1 MKSTW
6 QTEADAAAV
15 ADAACRLIGVAARE
29 AITDHGEFRL
39 VLAGGTT
46 PQATYERLA
55 TSDQAWSKW
64 SLYYGDER
72 CLAADDPERNS
83 HMVDAT
89 GLGALVGRHYP
100 IPTEDG
106 GKAAATQYRET
117 IKTARPFDMVLLGMG
132 EDGHTA
138 SLFPDR
144 EWPSKSVFAIKDSP
158 KPPPQRVT
166 LGVKTLQACTRM
178 LIMVTGDNKVEAIA
192 RWLGG
197 AQLPIARVADVDHAL
212 VLVERVCMPDNNT
225 PQAP

>member
-1 MKSTW
+1 MFRP
-6 QTEADAAAV
+6 
-15 ADAACRLIGVAARE
+15 C
-29 AITDHGEFRL
+29 RL
-39 VLAGGTT
+39 VLNTLLVWALAGLALPGPADARRVPSGRAGSCDGVLDYSAELVPSGYQVVSQTDLGDGFV
-46 PQATYERLA
+46 RLEIA
-55 TSDQAWSKW
+55 VD
-64 SLYYGDER
+64 
-72 CLAADDPERNS
+72 LAETA
-83 HMVDAT
+83 
-89 GLGALVGRHYP
+89 G
-100 IPTEDG
+100 IQI
-106 GKAAATQYRET
+106 AA
-117 IKTARPFDMVLLGMG
+117 
-132 EDGHTA
+132 A